1 MAGEFE
7 EEVNDLGTIDLPYG
21 REVRMEEIVYESG
34 MRLLRM
40 RMREG
45 KRHTIIDVDAE
56 SAAAWSKMLG
66 DWSSV
71 SSA

>member
-7 EEVNDLGTIDLPYG
+7 EEVNDLGIIDLPYG
-21 REVRMEEIVYESG
+21 REVRMEEVVYESG

-45 KRHTIIDVDAE
+45 KRHTIIDIDAQ
-56 SAAAWSKMLG
+56 SAAAWSKVLG
-66 DWSSV
+66 DWASA

>member
-7 EEVNDLGTIDLPYG
+7 EEVNDLGIIDLPYG

-56 SAAAWSKMLG
+56 SAAAWGKVLG
-66 DWSSV
+66 DWAAARV
-71 SSA
+71 